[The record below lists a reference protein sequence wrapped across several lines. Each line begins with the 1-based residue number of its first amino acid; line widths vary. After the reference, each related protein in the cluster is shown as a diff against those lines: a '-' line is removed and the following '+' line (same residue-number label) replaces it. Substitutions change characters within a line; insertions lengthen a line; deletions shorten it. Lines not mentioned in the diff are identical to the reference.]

1 MQHITVLRQEA
12 VQALALK
19 PASVVVDATL
29 GAGGHGSEILKVLS
43 KDGTYIGIDADE
55 SAIVGVRPMLT
66 GEATIH
72 LIQSNFADMGSV
84 LDSLNINTVDAVLA
98 DLGWRTDQFTEVGRG
113 FSFSDTAGLAMTFGH
128 QSGYAFTAEDIVND
142 WDEADIA
149 NVLYGY
155 GEEHY
160 SRGIARAIV
169 EARSRARI
177 TTAAEL
183 AHIIS
188 EAVPSKYR
196 HGRIHPATKSF
207 QGLRIAVNDE
217 FDKLE
222 AFIAVAFDRLVS
234 GGRLAIISFHSLE
247 DRIVKQTFRALTHD
261 QKGVL
266 VSKKPIVA
274 SAEELKDNPR
284 ARSAKLRVIQKS

>member
-29 GAGGHGSEILKVLS
+29 GAGGHASEILTVLG
-43 KDGTYIGIDADE
+43 KDGIYIGIDADE
-55 SAIVGVRPMLT
+55 SAIVGVRPILA
-66 GEATIH
+66 GDATIH
-72 LIQSNFADMGSV
+72 LVQSNFADIGTV
-84 LDSLNINTVDAVLA
+84 LDSLNINAVDAVLA
-98 DLGWRTDQFTEVGRG
+98 DLGWRTDQFTEMGRG
-113 FSFSDTAGLAMTFGH
+113 FSFADTAGLAMTFGDKTD
-128 QSGYAFTAEDIVND
+128 YPFTAEDIVND
-142 WDEADIA
+142 WDEVDIA

-169 EARSRARI
+169 EARSKARI
-177 TTAAEL
+177 KTAAEL

-217 FDKLE
+217 FEKLE
-222 AFIAVAFDRLVS
+222 TFISIAFDRLVP

-247 DRIVKQTFRALTHD
+247 DRIVKQTFRSLSHD

-274 SAEELKDNPR
+274 SAEELTDNPR
-284 ARSAKLRVIQKS
+284 ARSAKLRVIQKL